1 MALDSLQ
8 KRMSSVLVLMPFRG
22 PMVDPTE
29 SGFGVG
35 NRMAAIWS
43 YASNFAA
50 AGAAVVRR
58 GLGPLIGLRRNFLVR
73 GD

>member
-1 MALDSLQ
+1 MALDSFQ
-8 KRMSSVLVLMPFRG
+8 KRMSAGLVLMPFRG
-22 PMVDPTE
+22 AMVDPTE
-29 SGFGVG
+29 SGFSVG

-50 AGAAVVRR
+50 AGAALIRR
-58 GLGPLIGLRRNFLVR
+58 GFGPLIGLRRNFLVR